1 MLYNITE
8 LKGMPRVFNLNNKTT
23 LRLYARQ
30 SVSLSNELVKSPEI
44 TSAEKLGHI
53 SVVKIDDETT
63 KKSKGGKK

>member
-1 MLYNITE
+1 MYKITE
-8 LKGMPRVFNLNNKTT
+8 LKGMPRVFNLSNKTT

-30 SVSLSNELVKSPEI
+30 SVSLSNELVESPEI
-44 TSAEKLGHI
+44 TSAKRLGHI